1 MAYSWECGADAHRLS
16 SMLFQGRKR
25 LEVGVSAEQTPAR
38 NVDHPLPG
46 GTPVGVGQSASTQEF
61 DDLASHAPAMA
72 PGRSAA
78 GAPRRSRSVALALVG
93 ALIVSVVGV
102 VVGIGAIV
110 QSFDGRIYP
119 NVSVQGLSVGNMT
132 RNEAR
137 AMLRSHYGAFL
148 DQPATIIDGERQWRP
163 GPEELG
169 IVFDFDAAIDAAYQ
183 VGRESGTVDN
193 LRRVSDVRQN
203 GVDVPL
209 TVTFDQ
215 AVAQQYLTQIAAE
228 VDYPATD
235 ASLRITGTTIDVQ
248 PARSGRQVLVDVTLA
263 ELTSGLRQFQPT
275 SVVLA
280 SREIAPRLL
289 DAPVQAARAQI
300 QAILREP
307 LTLWRMAESVQT
319 LDPAAEDRQYVW
331 SPTELARLVQI
342 TRVTQPEGDTLA
354 VSLDA
359 SAIEE
364 RLRQIADET
373 EVTGTRPRVAWNG
386 GDLRITRPGD
396 PGRRVDEVLARDRIV
411 AALFGQQRTLD
422 LPMRAIDPPVTEK
435 NLDQLGITEL
445 VGVGLSDF
453 TGSAEYRITN
463 IGVGMN
469 LLTGILI
476 APDEEFS
483 FNQYIGSIDEANGF
497 VEGYAIVQNR
507 TQLEFGGGICQ
518 DSTTIFRAAF
528 WSGLPI
534 TERWGHSFYISWYD
548 KYGLGPLGDGPGLDA
563 TIFTGGPD
571 LKFLNDTGHW
581 LLVQASSNPKTG
593 HAQVDLYGTS
603 PKREVAITYEV
614 YDRIPAIAE
623 PVFVADA
630 DQPAGRIR
638 QSDRAR
644 GGMTI
649 DVWRTVTENGVAA
662 PRELFRTRFKPWPN
676 IYVVN
681 PVDMGPNGR
690 PLIEW
695 RSPDDPS
702 LRPTPTPDPT
712 AAPGSSAD
720 VPPTTEPTGDATATP
735 VIDAAPTPSP
745 SP

>member
-1 MAYSWECGADAHRLS
+1 M
-16 SMLFQGRKR
+16 
-25 LEVGVSAEQTPAR
+25 SAEQMPAR
-38 NVDHPLPG
+38 NIEPPLPESVPLG
-46 GTPVGVGQSASTQEF
+46 AGQPALTQEF
-61 DDLASHAPAMA
+61 DDALLRESPATQPASVV
-72 PGRSAA
+72 RS
-78 GAPRRSRSVALALVG
+78 APRRSRAVAAALTGGLLV
-93 ALIVSVVGV
+93 AIVGV
-102 VVGIGAIV
+102 IVGLAAIA

-119 NVSVQGLSVGNMT
+119 NVSVQGLSVGNLT
-132 RNEAR
+132 RSEAR
-137 AMLRSHYGAFL
+137 AVLRSHYGTFL

-163 GPEELG
+163 GLDELG

-183 VGRESGTVDN
+183 VGRESGAVDN

-203 GVDVPL
+203 GVDVAL

-215 AVAQQYLTQIAAE
+215 AIAQQYLAQLAAE

-235 ASLRITGTTIDVQ
+235 AALRITGTSVDIQ
-248 PARSGRQVLVDVTLA
+248 PARPGRQILVDATLA
-263 ELTSGLRQFQPT
+263 ELTEGLRQFQPT
-275 SVVLA
+275 TVTLL

-289 DAPVQAARAQI
+289 DAPAQTARTQI
-300 QAILREP
+300 QTILREP
-307 LTLWRMAESVQT
+307 LTLWRTAESVQT
-319 LDPAAEDRQYVW
+319 LDPEAEDRQYVW
-331 SPTELARLVQI
+331 SPSELARLIQI
-342 TRVTQPEGDTLA
+342 TRVAQPDGDTLA

-364 RLRQIADET
+364 RVRQIADET
-373 EVTGTRPRVAWNG
+373 EVIGTRPRVAWNG
-386 GDLRITRPGD
+386 GDLRIIRPGD
-396 PGRRVDEVLARDRIV
+396 PGKRVDEVLARDRIV
-411 AALFGQQRTLD
+411 AALFGTQRTLD
-422 LPMRAIDPPVTEK
+422 LPMRATEPPVSEK
-435 NLDQLGITEL
+435 NLDQLGISEL

-469 LLTGILI
+469 LLNGILI

-483 FNQYIGSIDEANGF
+483 FNQYIGSIDAENGF

-603 PKREVAITYEV
+603 PQREVAITYEV
-614 YDRIPAIAE
+614 YDRIPAIAQ

-649 DVWRTVTENGVAA
+649 DVWRTVTVNGVAA

-681 PVDMGPNGR
+681 PADMGPDGR
-690 PLIEW
+690 PTIEW

-702 LRPTPTPDPT
+702 LRPTPTPDST
-712 AAPGSSAD
+712 SVPGSSAD
-720 VPPTTEPTGDATATP
+720 VPPTPAPETEATP
-735 VIDAAPTPSP
+735 APEAEATPAPEAEATPAPEAEATPAPETEATPTPAP
-745 SP
+745 